1 MVININGLTG
11 IQSSASHNRE
21 KPLAQDDSASNASE
35 NTSSSKAGTDRV
47 NLSAGAKDLQNI
59 ESSLSNFP
67 EVNQDRVAQIKQ
79 AIQDGNYTVDPERL
93 AAKITQFEQ
102 EL

>member
-11 IQSSASHNRE
+11 IQSSTSHNRE
-21 KPLAQDDSASNASE
+21 KPLAQDDGASSAGG
-35 NTSSSKAGTDRV
+35 NTSSSKTGTDRV

-59 ESSLSNFP
+59 ESSLKDFP

-79 AIQDGNYTVDPERL
+79 AIRDGSYTVDPERL